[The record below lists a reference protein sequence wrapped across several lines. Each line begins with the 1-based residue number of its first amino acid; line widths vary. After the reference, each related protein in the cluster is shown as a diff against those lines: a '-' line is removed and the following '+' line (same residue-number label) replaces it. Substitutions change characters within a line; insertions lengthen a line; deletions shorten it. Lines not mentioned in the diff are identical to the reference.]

1 MAEATGIEPVRVYGP
16 RRFQDAFLD
25 LPDYFRIN
33 YKLVGIEGLEPPRIS
48 PRASKTRTAA
58 NYVICPIKWSE

>member
-1 MAEATGIEPVRVYGP
+1 MAEAVGIEPTRVLRP
-16 RRFQDAFLD
+16 QAFSRRFPRPAGL
-25 LPDYFRIN
+25 LP
-33 YKLVGIEGLEPPRIS
+33 YKLVGIEGLEPPRIT